1 MSKVIPIEPA
11 PSMALKA
18 DESLTSLIL
27 QGLDPQKPLYSHVN
41 REAGQMLFRAGEQSG
56 GVLILVDGQVKLSMD
71 SADGKR
77 LILRMAE
84 PEEILGLASALT
96 GMPHEMTAETVRY
109 CRLVVLQRD
118 TFRGIMQSNPR
129 ALAAAAR
136 ELGMYYSHACKRLQ
150 MLGGTPSVSAKL
162 ARLLLEW
169 SKDGR
174 RSVRGVQIH
183 LGLSHREVGE
193 FIGATRESVS
203 RALSQF
209 ERRSVLEIRGSV
221 LTITDLKSLE
231 GYAGIPVFERDD
243 PA

>member
-1 MSKVIPIEPA
+1 MSKVISIDPVLSKA
-11 PSMALKA
+11 ATA
-18 DESLTSLIL
+18 DESLTTLVL
-27 QGLDPQKPLYSHVN
+27 QGLDPHKAMYSHVN
-41 REAGQMLFRAGEQSG
+41 REAGQMLFCAGEQSS
-56 GVLILVDGQVKLSMD
+56 GVLILLDGQVKLSMD

-77 LILRMAE
+77 LILRIAE
-84 PEEILGLASALT
+84 PEEILGLPSALT

-109 CRLVVLQRD
+109 CRLVSLQRE
-118 TFRGIMQSNPR
+118 TFRGIMQSNAR

-169 SKDGR
+169 SRDGR
-174 RSVRGVQIH
+174 QAGRGVQIH

-209 ERRSVLEIRGSV
+209 ERRNVVEVRGSV
-221 LTITDLKSLE
+221 LTITNLKSLE
-231 GYAGIPVFERDD
+231 GYAGIPVFEGDE
-243 PA
+243 PG